1 MGKFIKDV
9 IQLLLPMVLVQQ
21 GLLMFAG
28 YVSWIQ

>member
-1 MGKFIKDV
+1 MGKFIKEV

-21 GLLMFAG
+21 GLLMFAE